1 MSLFFKKSPY
11 EVDNEGLT
19 RHKARKPITKEAKRT
34 ALLLLGNSILA
45 LAIYFG
51 CIAARLPWIM
61 FVYAG
66 LAAALLIGYVIY
78 NQGFVLRGVTPEM
91 LDDQL
96 PLEERETM
104 IARAAARYAASRWIM
119 TLIIP
124 LVLAVLVDALY
135 IYLLSDLL
143 ALLMPA

>member
-1 MSLFFKKSPY
+1 MFFKKSPY
-11 EVDNEGLT
+11 EVDNEGLS
-19 RHKARKPITKEAKRT
+19 RKKASKPITKEAKRM
-34 ALLLLGNSILA
+34 ALMLLCNSTVA
-45 LAIYFG
+45 LAVYFG
-51 CIAARLPWIM
+51 CIAAGLPWIM

-66 LAAALLIGYVIY
+66 LAAVLLVGYVIY

-96 PLEERETM
+96 PLEEREAM
-104 IARAAARYAASRWIM
+104 IARAAARYDASRWIM
-119 TLIIP
+119 TIIIP

-135 IYLLSDLL
+135 IYVLSDVI

>member
-1 MSLFFKKSPY
+1 MFFKKSPY
-11 EVDNEGLT
+11 EVDNDGLT
-19 RHKARKPITKEAKRT
+19 RKKERKPVTKEAKRT
-34 ALLLLGNSILA
+34 ALLLLCNTTLG

-51 CIAARLPWIM
+51 CIAAGLPWIM

-66 LAAALLIGYVIY
+66 LAAVLLIGYVIY

-96 PLEERETM
+96 PLEERESM
-104 IARAAARYAASRWIM
+104 IARAAARYEASRWIM

-124 LVLAVLVDALY
+124 LVVAVLVDALY
-135 IYLLSDLL
+135 IYLLSDLI

>member
-1 MSLFFKKSPY
+1 MFFKKSPY

-19 RHKARKPITKEAKRT
+19 RKKQSKPITKEAKRM
-34 ALLLLGNSILA
+34 AVLLVCNSVVALA
-45 LAIYFG
+45 LYFG
-51 CIAARLPWIM
+51 CIAAGFPQIL

-91 LDDQL
+91 LDDQI
-96 PLEERETM
+96 PLEEREAM
-104 IARAAARYAASRWIM
+104 IARAAARYDDSRWIM
-119 TLIIP
+119 TVIIP
-124 LVLAVLVDALY
+124 LVLAVLADALY
-135 IYLLSDLL
+135 IYVLADLI

>member
-1 MSLFFKKSPY
+1 
-11 EVDNEGLT
+11 
-19 RHKARKPITKEAKRT
+19 
-34 ALLLLGNSILA
+34 
-45 LAIYFG
+45 
-51 CIAARLPWIM
+51 
-61 FVYAG
+61 
-66 LAAALLIGYVIY
+66 
-78 NQGFVLRGVTPEM
+78 M

-96 PLEERETM
+96 PLEEREAM